1 MDCLY
6 YVVFLRVWSTV
17 SMQHVANSLLQYQC
31 ICLFAW
37 PESLHKAFALSGLS
51 QSTTDTSVADTSVA
65 DTSVAGLDCFAWDW
79 VKNRCRSTVALA
91 LLSGFGQLARLA
103 LPKLPSPC

>member
-1 MDCLY
+1 MK
-6 YVVFLRVWSTV
+6 
-17 SMQHVANSLLQYQC
+17 HIANNLLQCCC

-51 QSTTDTSVADTSVA
+51 QSTSDTSVA
-65 DTSVAGLDCFAWDW
+65 DTSVAGLDCFAWDR
-79 VKNRCRSTVALA
+79 VKNQCRSTVALA

-103 LPKLPSPC
+103 LPKLRSHC